1 VNNYQPYLRLFP
13 QIFAEATKDDFRRPE
28 THSNAV
34 THTQALTSIFN
45 SEKKSIGIFIVKQII
60 IIKNKKK

>member
-45 SEKKSIGIFIVKQII
+45 SEKKPIG
-60 IIKNKKK
+60 N